1 MDGFAIGWGH
11 MIMIRL
17 STLIE
22 HFEAPL
28 LAQYG
33 DRLRPEHHQALAAL
47 KTCRTALSPR
57 LEAHCPACAERIF
70 VSHSCGHQVCSPAST
85 MRANSGWSGN

>member
-1 MDGFAIGWGH
+1 
-11 MIMIRL
+11 MIRL

-57 LEAHCPACAERIF
+57 LEAHRPARSGSSCPIPAAIGSVPIASITKASVGWNGRCK
-70 VSHSCGHQVCSPAST
+70 HSCPAST
-85 MRANSGWSGN
+85 SC